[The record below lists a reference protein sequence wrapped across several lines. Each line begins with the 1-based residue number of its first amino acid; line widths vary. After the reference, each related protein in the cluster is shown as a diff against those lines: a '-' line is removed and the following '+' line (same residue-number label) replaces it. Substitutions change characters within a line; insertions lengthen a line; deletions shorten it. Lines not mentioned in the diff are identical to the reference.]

1 MTEYQKKIA
10 AYRMVMSLV
19 KSMLVE
25 GIITA
30 KEYAIIDT
38 MMTEKYGLSSCT
50 IFREIAG

>member
-1 MTEYQKKIA
+1 MAMSIA
-10 AYRMVMSLV
+10 
-19 KSMLVE
+19 KSMLNE
-25 GIITA
+25 GVITE